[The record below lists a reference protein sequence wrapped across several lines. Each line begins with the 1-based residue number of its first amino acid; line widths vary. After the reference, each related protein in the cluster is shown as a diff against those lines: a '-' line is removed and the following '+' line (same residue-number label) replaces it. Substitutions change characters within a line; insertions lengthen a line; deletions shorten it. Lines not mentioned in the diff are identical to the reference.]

1 MYIKFKI
8 IVYRAKIQKKCAEYK
23 KLAVSFNKIRYAQ
36 ECTKKKL
43 RVFLCHSIRLQYLCK
58 KQKHN
63 IMEICIVCGA
73 RPNFIKVAPLIRAI
87 DKSQKEGHDIH
98 CSLVYT
104 GTETDPTLE
113 ASLFS
118 DLELRKP
125 DVCLGVDCENLNELT
140 GRVMSLFEHYLSH
153 RKTDIVV
160 VVDDLAST
168 MAAAIVTK
176 KQGIKLAHI
185 AAGTRSFDIS
195 MPKEINRL
203 VIDGLSDILFTAGI
217 GGNSAATREGAESSK
232 IYMVGNILMDTL
244 RFNHQRFERPA
255 VMDELGL
262 AEKKYIIFT
271 LNRKAI
277 IGNDDELR
285 ALLVSMMSH
294 AGDVPVVAPLRKLAA
309 DAVKRI
315 VNENPLLFEK
325 LHIVAPLDYLH
336 FGYLTANALG
346 IVTDSGN
353 VAEEAT
359 FNTVPCI
366 TLNSYTEHIETVKVG
381 SNVLVGEDP
390 VQLGEE
396 MARMVDGEWKH
407 CGIPE
412 RWDGRSA
419 ERIVQTLMECAAK

>member
-1 MYIKFKI
+1 M
-8 IVYRAKIQKKCAEYK
+8 
-23 KLAVSFNKIRYAQ
+23 N
-36 ECTKKKL
+36 
-43 RVFLCHSIRLQYLCK
+43 
-58 KQKHN
+58 
-63 IMEICIVCGA
+63 ICIFVGA
-73 RPNFIKVAPLIRAI
+73 RPNFIKIAPIVRAI
-87 DKSQKEGHDIH
+87 DKAKAEGKEIGS
-98 CSLVYT
+98 SLVYA
-104 GTETDPTLE
+104 GREDDPTLE
-113 ASLFS
+113 PSLFD
-118 DLELRKP
+118 DLQIGRP
-125 DVCLGVDCENLNELT
+125 DVCLGVDCVNLNELT
-140 GRVMSLFEHYLSH
+140 GQVMSAFERYLQEHS
-153 RKTDIVV
+153 TDVV
-160 VVDDLAST
+160 IVVDDLAST

-176 KQGIKLAHI
+176 KQGILLAHLV
-185 AAGTRSFDIS
+185 AGTRSFDIS

-203 VIDGLSDILFTAGI
+203 VIDGLSDLLFTAGI

-262 AEKKYIIFT
+262 AEKKYIVFT

-294 AGDVPVVAPLRKLAA
+294 VGDVPV
-309 DAVKRI
+309 
-315 VNENPLLFEK
+315 
-325 LHIVAPLDYLH
+325 VAPLDYLH